1 MDARDL
7 DGMLAVL
14 ESLGGSDLHLKA
26 GWPARVRVNGEL
38 LALPGSPVLSA
49 CDTGAVVDT
58 IIRPHVAR
66 DFAEAHQADF
76 AFVSAA
82 GPRFRAHAYR
92 QRGSTA
98 LVLRRVLDEPMSLE
112 ELQLPDVAGR
122 LADHQR
128 GLVLV
133 CGPTGSG
140 KTSTLAGMVDHINR
154 QRPVHVVTIEDP
166 IEIMHRD
173 RTASI
178 SQREIGVDVP
188 DFAAGIRASLR
199 EDPDVIVIGELRDR
213 ETTAAAMS
221 AAETGHLVLAS
232 LHTTDAAETVHR
244 VIELFPDHQRHH
256 ARLVLAATLVGT
268 VCQRLVATAD
278 RRRRVPAVEV
288 MVVNGRV
295 QRCIV
300 EPNTKDGINQ
310 IIADGEWYGM
320 QSFDAALIALYER
333 EVIDLTE
340 AMAAA
345 SNPHDLGVDLRR
357 RGLIGRH
364 RGGLDE
370 RRRRAPSVTS
380 DTADS

>member
-1 MDARDL
+1 
-7 DGMLAVL
+7 
-14 ESLGGSDLHLKA
+14 
-26 GWPARVRVNGEL
+26 
-38 LALPGSPVLSA
+38 
-49 CDTGAVVDT
+49 
-58 IIRPHVAR
+58 VAR

-76 AFVSAA
+76 ALVSGA

-98 LVLRRVLDEPMSLE
+98 LVLRRVLDEPMSLQ
-112 ELQLPDVAGR
+112 ELRLPDVARR

-154 QRPVHVVTIEDP
+154 HRPVHVVTIEDP

-213 ETTAAAMS
+213 ETIAAAMS

-295 QRCIV
+295 QHCIV
-300 EPNTKDGINQ
+300 EPNTKDEINQ

-320 QSFDAALIALYER
+320 QTFDRALAALYER

-357 RGLIGRH
+357 RGLIGRRQGGPAHRH
-364 RGGLDE
+364 RGV
-370 RRRRAPSVTS
+370 PTVTS
-380 DTADS
+380 DTAEA